1 MAQFSAHKVFLRDMQ
16 QALDFSHQVQFMII
30 QPSIGV
36 HHAPHLL
43 NQIEAIFFTPM
54 LIDQLGC
61 RKRHGPKKGDD
72 LALA

>member
-1 MAQFSAHKVFLRDMQ
+1 MQ

-43 NQIEAIFFTPM
+43 NQIEAIIFTPM
-54 LIDQLGC
+54 LIDQ
-61 RKRHGPKKGDD
+61 
-72 LALA
+72 